1 MYQIIG
7 CLAVK
12 HTLLR
17 FISDRKI
24 KLKYPNDIYVEN
36 DDYIYKKIAGVLSE
50 HSYSGNKCTE
60 SILGIGVNI
69 NQTEFDNVISNKA
82 TSILLLGYR
91 LDKDRILEELKRNIN
106 SYICKS
112 EDEVFTEWTTELAI
126 VGKEVIVVN
135 KSEKYIVNNIDEN
148 GTLYA
153 SNNNEEIKIN
163 NGDSI
168 IYDLG

>member
-7 CLAVK
+7 CLAVQQ
-12 HTLLR
+12 TLLT
-17 FISDRKI
+17 FITDKKI

-36 DDYIYKKIAGVLSE
+36 DENRYKKIAGVLSE
-50 HSYSGNKCTE
+50 HSYSGRKCTE

-82 TSILLLGYR
+82 TSAKLLGYS
-91 LDKDRILEELKRNIN
+91 LENDRVLEELKSSINNYVNRN
-106 SYICKS
+106 
-112 EDEVFTEWTTELAI
+112 EDEVFTEWVNELDI
-126 VGKEVIVVN
+126 IGKEVIVIN
-135 KSEKYIVNNIDEN
+135 KPGKYIVNAIDEN
-148 GTLYA
+148 GTLNARY
-153 SNNNEEIKIN
+153 NDEKIKIN

>member
-1 MYQIIG
+1 
-7 CLAVK
+7 LSS
-12 HTLLR
+12 

-24 KLKYPNDIYVEN
+24 KLKYPNDVYVEN
-36 DDYIYKKIAGVLSE
+36 DENIYKKIAGVLSE

-82 TSILLLGYR
+82 TSAKLLGYN
-91 LDKDRILEELKRNIN
+91 LEKERVLQELKNNIDHYVN
-106 SYICKS
+106 RAESK
-112 EDEVFTEWTTELAI
+112 VFAEWINELDI
-126 VGKEVIVVN
+126 VGKAVIVVN
-135 KSEKYIVNNIDEN
+135 KSQKYIVDNIDEN
-148 GTLYA
+148 GTLNA
-153 SNNNEEIKIN
+153 SSNNEKIKIN